1 MDAATLH
8 QELSVGCVR
17 HTDGMPESIP
27 LAAVVAPLQSLVR
40 RAARNRERSTITDH
54 DDPSAVVISAEDLED
69 LEDALAVAQS
79 RLREAGGET
88 TWISREEVRR
98 RLGFDR

>member
-1 MDAATLH
+1 MNGRLSAAYGTLG
-8 QELSVGCVR
+8 V
-17 HTDGMPESIP
+17 MAESIP

-40 RAARNRERSTITDH
+40 RAARNRERITITDQ
-54 DDPSAVVISAEDLED
+54 DEPSAVVISAEELED

-79 RLREAGGET
+79 RLREANGET
-88 TWISREEVRR
+88 AWIPQEEARR